1 MADPGVVLSILFYD
15 WDGAGTRAAASAD
28 RGKPLMDSMHPEQEY
43 FAHLAAGR
51 FMLQRSAST
60 GGYVFYPRVA
70 EPGTGATDLEW
81 VEASGRGVVY
91 AATTVRQ
98 RPPTAD
104 YGVALI
110 ELDEGPRLISRVDGL
125 PPADVEIGM
134 RVRARIVHDSEGP
147 LLVFVPVE
155 P

>member
-1 MADPGVVLSILFYD
+1 
-15 WDGAGTRAAASAD
+15 
-28 RGKPLMDSMHPEQEY
+28 MDLMHPEQEY

-81 VEASGRGVVY
+81 VEATGRGVVY

-98 RPPTAD
+98 RPPAAD
-104 YGVALI
+104 YNVALI
-110 ELDEGPRLISRVDGL
+110 ELDEGPRLISRVDGV
-125 PPADVEIGM
+125 PPEDVAIGM
-134 RVRARIVHDSEGP
+134 RVRARILQESEGP
-147 LLVFVPVE
+147 LLVFVPE
-155 P
+155 QP